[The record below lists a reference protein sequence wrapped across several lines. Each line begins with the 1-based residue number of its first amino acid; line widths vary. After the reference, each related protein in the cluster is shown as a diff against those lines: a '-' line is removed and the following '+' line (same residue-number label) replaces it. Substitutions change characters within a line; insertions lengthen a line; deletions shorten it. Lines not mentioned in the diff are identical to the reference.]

1 MLHLLA
7 TLVGKNSI
15 YKINLPQ
22 TTIGNYWIS
31 DKSGEIEKKLINIEG
46 KDGNWQITSIII

>member
-31 DKSGEIEKKLINIEG
+31 DKSGEIEKN
-46 KDGNWQITSIII
+46 